1 MSLLQAKR
9 RLTSVTACM
18 RADGTPAFALTDVE
32 VTPEERA
39 NGVHYYL
46 AEADL
51 LEGGYEEPFVHFD
64 PAEAPPFL
72 LPAVRRHLS
81 RPAPAVALHP
91 AR

>member
-1 MSLLQAKR
+1 MSFLEQKQ
-9 RLTSVTACM
+9 RLTIVTACM
-18 RADGTPAFALTDVE
+18 RADGTPALAVTDVE
-32 VTPEERA
+32 ATPDECA

-51 LEGGYEEPFVHFD
+51 LEAGYEEPFVHFD

-72 LPAVRRHLS
+72 LPAVRRHLGLA
-81 RPAPAVALHP
+81 APAVALAP

>member
-1 MSLLQAKR
+1 MSPKEAKQ
-9 RLTSVTACM
+9 RLTIVTACM

-32 VTPEERA
+32 ATPEERA
-39 NGVHYYL
+39 NGVHYYR

-51 LEGGYEEPFVHFD
+51 LEAGYEEPFVHFD

-72 LPAVRRHLS
+72 LPAVRHHLS
-81 RPAPAVALHP
+81 VATPAIALHP